1 MKKKIA
7 VKDIFFLQAVIV
19 IFTISSVIA
28 KFASGS
34 DFMSAKFFL
43 FYGLEILVL
52 GIYAILW
59 QQVIKKFEL
68 SIAYANKAM
77 GLLWT
82 LVWAVVI
89 FKNKI
94 TFNNILGVIIVIAGI
109 IILNSDQVKTVKTKA
124 EA

>member
-34 DFMSAKFFL
+34 DFLSAKFFL

-94 TFNNILGVIIVIAGI
+94 TLNNILGVIIVIAGI
-109 IILNSDQVKTVKTKA
+109 IILNSDQVKTGKTKE